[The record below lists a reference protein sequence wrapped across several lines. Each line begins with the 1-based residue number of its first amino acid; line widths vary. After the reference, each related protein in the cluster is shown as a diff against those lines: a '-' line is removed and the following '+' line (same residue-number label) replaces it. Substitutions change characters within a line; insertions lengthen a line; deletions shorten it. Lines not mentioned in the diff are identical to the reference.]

1 MTITTLVVP
10 DLGGV
15 DEVEVIELSAKPGD
29 TIAVDDALAVV
40 ESDKASMDIPAVEGG
55 LLVRYLVK
63 EGDRIAA
70 GTPLAEIESAQTAS
84 SAEPEAAA
92 SVEPTPADVPVQQ
105 PEVPSP
111 SSATAISEIE
121 IAIPDIG
128 SDGLVEVIEISAA
141 PGDQLAEGDTLLVLE
156 SDKATMD
163 VPVPQA
169 GELLALCV
177 SEGDKVATGAAMALL
192 RVSAASAEPA
202 PSPAAPE
209 PASTSITK
217 PSAPAQQPAPS
228 AAPPGP
234 AVQSPAA
241 ASESDDKVYAG
252 PAVRQFAR
260 ELGVSLSQ
268 VVGSGPRGRIQKDD
282 VNAFVKKTLA
292 TPAVAAAPVGG
303 SGLPAVPDV
312 DYSQFG
318 AIEQRPASNIGKATA
333 RNMTRSW
340 LNVPHVT
347 HFDKADITELEAFR
361 DSLRAAAQARDTRVS
376 ALAFTV
382 KAVAIAL
389 MEQPI
394 FRTAISADG
403 EQLIEKQYCH
413 IGIAVDTP
421 RGLMVPVLRDADQKG
436 IWQIAAEVA
445 ELAALARSGK
455 LKPAQMQGG
464 CFTISSLGAIGGTGF
479 TPIVNAPEVGIL
491 GISKTAVE
499 PVWDGTTFQPRKMVP
514 LALSYDH
521 RAVNGGDAGRF
532 MTRLVEL
539 LSDVRW
545 LAM

>member
-15 DEVEVIELSAKPGD
+15 DEVEVIELSANPGD
-29 TIAVDDALAVV
+29 TIALDDALAVV

-55 LLVRYLVK
+55 VLVRYLVK

-70 GTPLAEIESAQTAS
+70 GTPLAEIESVQTVS
-84 SAEPEAAA
+84 SAEPETAA
-92 SVEPTPADVPVQQ
+92 SAEPTPVDAPVQQ
-105 PEVPSP
+105 PEAPAP
-111 SSATAISEIE
+111 SSATAVSEIE

-169 GELLALCV
+169 GELLALRV

-209 PASTSITK
+209 PDAAPK
-217 PSAPAQQPAPS
+217 APAPAQQPAPS
-228 AAPPGP
+228 VASPEP
-234 AVQSPAA
+234 AVQTPAA
-241 ASESDDKVYAG
+241 APESDDKVYAG
-252 PAVRQFAR
+252 PAVRKFAR

-292 TPAVAAAPVGG
+292 APAVAAAPVGG

-499 PVWDGTTFQPRKMVP
+499 PVWDGANFQPRKMVP

-539 LSDVRW
+539 LGDVRW

>member
-29 TIAVDDALAVV
+29 TIALDDALAVV

-55 LLVRYLVK
+55 VLVRYLVK

-70 GTPLAEIESAQTAS
+70 GTPLAEIESAQTVS
-84 SAEPEAAA
+84 SAEPETAA
-92 SVEPTPADVPVQQ
+92 SAEPSPVDAPVQQ
-105 PEVPSP
+105 PEAPAS
-111 SSATAISEIE
+111 SSATAVSEIE

-169 GELLALCV
+169 GELIALRV

-192 RVSAASAEPA
+192 RVSVASAEPA

-209 PASTSITK
+209 SDAAPK
-217 PSAPAQQPAPS
+217 APAQQPAPS
-228 AAPPGP
+228 VASPEP
-234 AVQSPAA
+234 AVQMPAA
-241 ASESDDKVYAG
+241 APESDDKVYAG
-252 PAVRQFAR
+252 PAVRKFAR

-292 TPAVAAAPVGG
+292 APAVAAAPVGG

-499 PVWDGTTFQPRKMVP
+499 PVWDGANFQPRKMVP

-539 LSDVRW
+539 LGDVRW

>member
-1 MTITTLVVP
+1 MTITTVVVP

-15 DEVEVIELSAKPGD
+15 DEVEVIELSASAGD
-29 TIAVDDALAVV
+29 TIALDDALAVV
-40 ESDKASMDIPAVEGG
+40 ESDKASMDIPATEGG
-55 LLVRYLVK
+55 VLVRYLVK

-70 GTPLAEIESAQTAS
+70 GTPLAEIESAAAISVDESAS
-84 SAEPEAAA
+84 AAEALSAPVASAAKEPVTAEPA
-92 SVEPTPADVPVQQ
+92 
-105 PEVPSP
+105 
-111 SSATAISEIE
+111 SATVSEIE

-141 PGDQLAEGDTLLVLE
+141 VGDQLAEGDTLLVLE

-163 VPVPQA
+163 VPAPQA
-169 GELLALCV
+169 GELLALRV
-177 SEGDKVATGAAMALL
+177 NEGDKVASGAAMALL
-192 RVSAASAEPA
+192 RVSTAVSAQV
-202 PSPAAPE
+202 
-209 PASTSITK
+209 
-217 PSAPAQQPAPS
+217 SAQPS
-228 AAPPGP
+228 AAASVKVAPQVPVASAP
-234 AVQSPAA
+234 PAA
-241 ASESDDKVYAG
+241 QPAAVTGVGEAADADVYAG
-252 PAVRQFAR
+252 PAVRKLAR
-260 ELGVSLSQ
+260 ELGVALGK
-268 VVGSGPRGRIQKDD
+268 VAGSGPRGRIQKDD
-282 VNAFVKKTLA
+282 VSAFVKQALA
-292 TPAVAAAPVGG
+292 APAVNAAAGGG
-303 SGLPAVPDV
+303 SGLPTLPEI

-318 AIEQRPASNIGKATA
+318 PIEQRAASNIAKATA
-333 RNMTRSW
+333 RNMVRSW

-347 HFDKADITELEAFR
+347 HFDKADITDLEAFR
-361 DSLRAAAQARDTRVS
+361 GSLRAAAEVRDTRIS

-382 KAVAIAL
+382 KAVAVAL

-445 ELAALARSGK
+445 ELAGLARTGK

-464 CFTISSLGAIGGTGF
+464 CFTISSLGAIGGTSF

-491 GISKTAVE
+491 GISKSAIE
-499 PVWDGTTFQPRKMVP
+499 PVWDGAAFQPRQMVP

-539 LSDVRW
+539 LGDVRW

>member
-15 DEVEVIELSAKPGD
+15 DEVEVIELSANPGD
-29 TIAVDDALAVV
+29 TIALDDALAVV

-55 LLVRYLVK
+55 VLVRYLVK

-70 GTPLAEIESAQTAS
+70 GTPLAEIESAQTVS
-84 SAEPEAAA
+84 SAEPETAA
-92 SVEPTPADVPVQQ
+92 SAEPTPVDAPVQQ
-105 PEVPSP
+105 PEAPAP
-111 SSATAISEIE
+111 SSATAVSEIE

-169 GELLALCV
+169 GELIALRV

-202 PSPAAPE
+202 PSRAAPE
-209 PASTSITK
+209 PDAAPK
-217 PSAPAQQPAPS
+217 ALAPAQQPAPS
-228 AAPPGP
+228 VASPEP
-234 AVQSPAA
+234 AVQTPAA
-241 ASESDDKVYAG
+241 APESDDKVYAG
-252 PAVRQFAR
+252 PAVRKFAR

-292 TPAVAAAPVGG
+292 APAVAAAPVGG

-361 DSLRAAAQARDTRVS
+361 GSLREAAQARDTRVS

-389 MEQPI
+389 VEQPI

-499 PVWDGTTFQPRKMVP
+499 PVWDGANFQPRKMVP

>member
-29 TIAVDDALAVV
+29 TIALDDALAVV

-55 LLVRYLVK
+55 VLVRYLVK

-92 SVEPTPADVPVQQ
+92 SLEPTPADVPVQQ
-105 PEVPSP
+105 PEVPAP

-169 GELLALCV
+169 GELLALRV

-209 PASTSITK
+209 PEAAPK
-217 PSAPAQQPAPS
+217 APAQQPAPS
-228 AAPPGP
+228 AASPGP

-241 ASESDDKVYAG
+241 APESDDKVYAG
-252 PAVRQFAR
+252 PAVRKFAR

-282 VNAFVKKTLA
+282 VNAFVQKTLA
-292 TPAVAAAPVGG
+292 APAVAAAPVGG

-318 AIEQRPASNIGKATA
+318 PIEQRPASNIGKATA

-376 ALAFTV
+376 ALAFTI

-499 PVWDGTTFQPRKMVP
+499 PVWDGATFQPRKMVP

>member
-15 DEVEVIELSAKPGD
+15 DEVEVIELSANPGD
-29 TIAVDDALAVV
+29 TIALDDALAVV

-55 LLVRYLVK
+55 VLVRYLVK

-70 GTPLAEIESAQTAS
+70 GTPLAEIESAQTVSRAEPETAA
-84 SAEPEAAA
+84 SAEPSPVDA
-92 SVEPTPADVPVQQ
+92 PVQQ
-105 PEVPSP
+105 PEAPAS
-111 SSATAISEIE
+111 SSATAVSEIE

-169 GELLALCV
+169 GELLALRV

-192 RVSAASAEPA
+192 RVSAASTEPA

-209 PASTSITK
+209 SDAAPKA
-217 PSAPAQQPAPS
+217 PAPAQQPAPS
-228 AAPPGP
+228 VASPQP
-234 AVQSPAA
+234 AVQMPAA
-241 ASESDDKVYAG
+241 APESDEKVYAG
-252 PAVRQFAR
+252 PAVRKFAR

-292 TPAVAAAPVGG
+292 APAVAAAPVGG

-318 AIEQRPASNIGKATA
+318 AIEQRPVSNIGKATA

-361 DSLRAAAQARDTRVS
+361 GSLREAAQARDTRVS

-499 PVWDGTTFQPRKMVP
+499 PVWDGANFQPRKMVP